1 MATRKKALTKQDV
14 EVMVSQLEMMR
25 GQIDLMLEKLKGT
38 PDGNSYPSF
47 GRGWYNG
54 GRHL

>member
-47 GRGWYNG
+47 GRGWYHG